1 MQTASGTVDGVPTF
15 PYTHIP
21 IMPPDLW
28 WSGLTSKEGLHEHE
42 GHDPVV
48 VAKGPRLMRV
58 KPPLA
63 VMTPFGSKWLRST
76 WFLKNGSWL
85 KVEDR
90 VDPGLQCVRIDGWV
104 ERAVWQF
111 HPVPVAVPA
120 RERSPRP
127 RPIHVGSGDVDMQSV
142 LAAFVEELSN
152 ERIELKCVNDLALET
167 LLRLKLLMRC
177 LHINHEQLVPGR
189 CFVPY
194 RIAVKHKPQLAPG
207 IELAMVKHDGGVLC
221 APVHVSLPGMRT
233 RTVVTLYSVDLA
245 WPIVLMACSE
255 PRNWFT
261 ALARHNG
268 PQVVTITLVDDL
280 LSEYGGR
287 IARHVLTKPSDL
299 LFFAG
304 PCTGG
309 SSWARLNKTRGIDTA
324 EKIEAKQREFWRLF
338 ERFVEIKR
346 HAMTKRAA
354 ILFELPGSC
363 DYWKDERLHE
373 VVHDGTSHEF
383 DGCRYGLKQGMPR
396 NPCQSRNRGE
406 LFHGTLTLAARC
418 LRNAMETM
426 SMDLVPVVKP
436 KKPSCTRR

>member
-1 MQTASGTVDGVPTF
+1 
-15 PYTHIP
+15 
-21 IMPPDLW
+21 
-28 WSGLTSKEGLHEHE
+28 
-42 GHDPVV
+42 
-48 VAKGPRLMRV
+48 
-58 KPPLA
+58 
-63 VMTPFGSKWLRST
+63 
-76 WFLKNGSWL
+76 
-85 KVEDR
+85 
-90 VDPGLQCVRIDGWV
+90 
-104 ERAVWQF
+104 
-111 HPVPVAVPA
+111 
-120 RERSPRP
+120 
-127 RPIHVGSGDVDMQSV
+127 
-142 LAAFVEELSN
+142 
-152 ERIELKCVNDLALET
+152 
-167 LLRLKLLMRC
+167 MRC
-177 LHINHEQLVPGR
+177 LRINHEQLVPGR

-207 IELAMVKHDGGVLC
+207 IELAMVKHDGGVLR

-245 WPIVLMACSE
+245 RPIVLMACSE

-261 ALARHNG
+261 ALARHDG
-268 PQVVTITLVDDL
+268 PQVVTRTLVDDL

-304 PCTGG
+304 PCTGV

-373 VVHDGTSHEF
+373 VVRDGTSHEF
-383 DGCRYGLKQGMPR
+383 DGCRYGLKQRYAKKPMPIKKPWR
-396 NPCQSRNRGE
+396 VVSWNFELGGSLSKKCNGNHQHGPCAGRETKETQLYTSIIVGVILRR
-406 LFHGTLTLAARC
+406 FRVRARC
-418 LRNAMETM
+418 L
-426 SMDLVPVVKP
+426 KP
-436 KKPSCTRR
+436 APLKLALACITRGRSRKRQATASEICTTPTAQPRCWVTPSFKEELDEFVTSI

>member
-1 MQTASGTVDGVPTF
+1 M
-15 PYTHIP
+15 
-21 IMPPDLW
+21 
-28 WSGLTSKEGLHEHE
+28 
-42 GHDPVV
+42 
-48 VAKGPRLMRV
+48 
-58 KPPLA
+58 
-63 VMTPFGSKWLRST
+63 
-76 WFLKNGSWL
+76 
-85 KVEDR
+85 
-90 VDPGLQCVRIDGWV
+90 
-104 ERAVWQF
+104 
-111 HPVPVAVPA
+111 
-120 RERSPRP
+120 
-127 RPIHVGSGDVDMQSV
+127 
-142 LAAFVEELSN
+142 
-152 ERIELKCVNDLALET
+152 
-167 LLRLKLLMRC
+167 
-177 LHINHEQLVPGR
+177 
-189 CFVPY
+189 
-194 RIAVKHKPQLAPG
+194 KHKPQLAPG
-207 IELAMVKHDGGVLC
+207 IELAMVKHDGGVLR

-233 RTVVTLYSVDLA
+233 RTVVALYSVDLA
-245 WPIVLMACSE
+245 RPIVLMACSE

-383 DGCRYGLKQGMPR
+383 DGCRYGLKQR
-396 NPCQSRNRGE
+396 Y
-406 LFHGTLTLAARC
+406 A
-418 LRNAMETM
+418 
-426 SMDLVPVVKP
+426 
-436 KKPSCTRR
+436 KKPMPIKKPWRVVSWNFDLGGSLSKKCNGNHEHGPCAGRETKETQLYTSIIVGVILRRFRARAKCLKPAPLKLALACIM